1 MPKTSSPLL
10 ASSTVSSSN
19 YDENYNRIPKQKQ
32 ALLGGKKS
40 RKGSKKSRKGS
51 RKSRKGSKKSR
62 KGSRK
67 SRK

>member
-10 ASSTVSSSN
+10 TSSTAS
-19 YDENYNRIPKQKQ
+19 YDENYNRIPKQKP
-32 ALLGGKKS
+32 AVIGGKKS

-62 KGSRK
+62 KGSKK

>member
-51 RKSRKGSKKSR
+51 RKSRK
-62 KGSRK
+62 
-67 SRK
+67 